1 LHIYIYLVSQ
11 LSNKITSLSAM
22 DIRFPTSDSLDG
34 SDATN
39 KDPDYSAAYI
49 VVETEQGNTG
59 YGLIF
64 TIGRGNDICCT
75 AVESMRHLVIG
86 ADLED
91 ITANIGDFY
100 NKMRSDSQLKYRR
113 LLQQNEI
120 RQPAK
125 MAGTRERRHS
135 YGRRRH
141 HECGLGF
148 VGPHHG

>member
-1 LHIYIYLVSQ
+1 MVSQ

-49 VVETEQGNTG
+49 VVETERGNTG

-75 AVESMRHLVIG
+75 AV
-86 ADLED
+86 
-91 ITANIGDFY
+91 
-100 NKMRSDSQLKYRR
+100 
-113 LLQQNEI
+113 
-120 RQPAK
+120 
-125 MAGTRERRHS
+125 
-135 YGRRRH
+135 
-141 HECGLGF
+141 C
-148 VGPHHG
+148 